1 MKVNVFRENKLK
13 TFTAVPKKVPDSFL
27 FALAIG
33 GDWAQAVGMTILV
46 SFLNVGERLP
56 SSKEQ
61 FLLFGGDVEE
71 NSSVVEKILSLQ
83 VKDLKYLE
91 SNVFEIERETK
102 KVKIEFKIT
111 KLPNCMKM
119 LSFLAGEFSNSAA
132 NFTKFANVN
141 QSEANEYQKSFGI
154 PSQHSWG
161 PFPYSKRVN
170 EQVNYP
176 SPTPKK

>member
-1 MKVNVFRENKLK
+1 MFRENKLK

-33 GDWAQAVGMTILV
+33 GDWAPAVGMTILV

-61 FLLFGGDVEE
+61 FLLFGGNVEE

-91 SNVFEIERETK
+91 SNVFEIEKETK
-102 KVKIEFKIT
+102 KVKAEFKIT
-111 KLPNCMKM
+111 KLPNCMKI

-141 QSEANEYQKSFGI
+141 QSEANDYKRSFGI

-170 EQVNYP
+170 EKVNYP
-176 SPTPKK
+176 PPTPKK

>member
-1 MKVNVFRENKLK
+1 MREEAGSFYCNSKESS
-13 TFTAVPKKVPDSFL
+13 DSFL

-33 GDWAQAVGMTILV
+33 GDWAPAVGMTLLV

-61 FLLFGGDVEE
+61 FLLFGGKVEE

-83 VKDLKYLE
+83 VKDLKHLE
-91 SNVFEIERETK
+91 SNVFQIEKETK
-102 KVKIEFKIT
+102 KVKIKFKIT

-119 LSFLAGEFSNSAA
+119 LSFPAGEFSNSAA

-141 QSEANEYQKSFGI
+141 QSEANDYKKSFGI

-161 PFPYSKRVN
+161 RFPYSKRVN

-176 SPTPKK
+176 PLLPKNN